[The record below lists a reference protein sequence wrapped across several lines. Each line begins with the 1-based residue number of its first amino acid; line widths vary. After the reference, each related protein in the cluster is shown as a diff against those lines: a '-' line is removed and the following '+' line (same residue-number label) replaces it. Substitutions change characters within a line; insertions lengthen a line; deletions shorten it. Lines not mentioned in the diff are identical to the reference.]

1 MALIQQFRP
10 ATTVVWRVLR
20 QGLDTGQRLLPVFGP
35 GTPDIGSAE
44 YYAERGYT
52 PSGEKLE
59 SDLVGYA
66 SDIPVLGFIGPMP
79 PPAPLIA
86 EGRLQQYVPQGIAA
100 ILSSTQSGVGS
111 SLPSK
116 PKTPGKL
123 KPSSKKFLSGYKPYA
138 YKPKTGERCAPGYR
152 WNQRDKMCVEL

>member
-10 ATTVVWRVLR
+10 AATVVWRVLR

-35 GTPDIGSAE
+35 GTPDIGSPE

-52 PSGEKLE
+52 PSGQKLE

-79 PPAPLIA
+79 PPALLIA
-86 EGRLQQYVPQGIAA
+86 EGRMQQYVPAGIAA
-100 ILSSTQSGVGS
+100 VLSSTQSGVGS

-116 PKTPGKL
+116 PKTPGKSY
-123 KPSSKKFLSGYKPYA
+123 PIFSDHSGIFGKNGKVLHNPCAKGYY
-138 YKPKTGERCAPGYR
+138 PKMVNGRA
-152 WNQRDKMCVEL
+152 MCVKR